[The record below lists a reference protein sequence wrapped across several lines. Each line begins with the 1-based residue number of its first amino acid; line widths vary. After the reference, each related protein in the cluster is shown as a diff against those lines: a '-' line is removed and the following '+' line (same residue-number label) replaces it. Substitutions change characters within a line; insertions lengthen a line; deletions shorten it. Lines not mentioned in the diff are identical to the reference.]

1 MNQPTVRLFIAINFP
16 DDIRAALH
24 AAMHPL
30 RTVAPEIR
38 WVDEPRIHLTMKFLG
53 EHPEAAVLPLVNAL
67 DAVAGGYD
75 PIPLELGGLNAF
87 PNLRQPR
94 VVWLGVSADPKLEL
108 LHHDVETACEALGH
122 PVEGRAYRPHVTLGR
137 VRDKAR
143 DPARI
148 AATARGISWRA
159 PATAES
165 LDLMVS
171 EHVDGAPRYRVVG
184 SAPLHRQ

>member
-1 MNQPTVRLFIAINFP
+1 VRLFIAINFP
-16 DDIRAALH
+16 DTTRAALH
-24 AAMHPL
+24 AAMQPL
-30 RTVAPEIR
+30 RAVAPEIR

-53 EHPEAAVLPLVNAL
+53 EHPEP
-67 DAVAGGYD
+67 AVAPLLDVLATIAQGYD
-75 PIPLELGGLNAF
+75 PVPLELGGLNAF

-94 VVWLGVSADPKLEL
+94 VVWLGVTADPKLEL

-137 VRDKAR
+137 VRDRVR

-159 PATAES
+159 DASAEA

-171 EHVDGAPRYRVVG
+171 EHMNGAPRYRIVG

>member
-1 MNQPTVRLFIAINFP
+1 MNRTVRLFIAINFP
-16 DDIRAALH
+16 ADVRAALH
-24 AAMHPL
+24 TAMQPL

-53 EHPEAAVLPLVNAL
+53 EHPDDAVAPLVGAL
-67 DAVAGGYD
+67 EMVAGGYD
-75 PIPLELGGLNAF
+75 PIVLELGGLNAF

-94 VVWLGVSADPKLEL
+94 VVWLGVNADPKLEL
-108 LHHDVETACEALGH
+108 LHHDVETACAALGH
-122 PVEGRAYRPHVTLGR
+122 SVEGRAYRPHVTLGR
-137 VRDKAR
+137 VRDRAR

-148 AATARGISWRA
+148 AGTARGISWRA
-159 PATAES
+159 VASADA

-171 EHVDGAPRYRVVG
+171 EHVNGAPRYRVVG